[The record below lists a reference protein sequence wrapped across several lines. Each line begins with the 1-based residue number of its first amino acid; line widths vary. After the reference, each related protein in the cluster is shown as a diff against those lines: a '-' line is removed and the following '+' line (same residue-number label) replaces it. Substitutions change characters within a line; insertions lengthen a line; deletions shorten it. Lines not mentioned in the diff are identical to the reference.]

1 MALMLSGAMLLRH
14 LGEREAGDRLESAVA
29 AVIAEG
35 RTVTYDLKPTDD
47 DPTAAG
53 TTDVRD
59 AVVGKLLSRSGVGER

>member
-1 MALMLSGAMLLRH
+1 MLLRH

-59 AVVGKLLSRSGVGER
+59 AVVGKLLSRPGVGER